1 MAASHPHLFQQSITN
16 ECEIHQLVVNYFF
29 SDRTM
34 LQWCLAV
41 GEDIPTPNTEEIV
54 VFSSFYQ
61 RGFGL
66 PT

>member
-1 MAASHPHLFQQSITN
+1 
-16 ECEIHQLVVNYFF
+16 
-29 SDRTM
+29 M